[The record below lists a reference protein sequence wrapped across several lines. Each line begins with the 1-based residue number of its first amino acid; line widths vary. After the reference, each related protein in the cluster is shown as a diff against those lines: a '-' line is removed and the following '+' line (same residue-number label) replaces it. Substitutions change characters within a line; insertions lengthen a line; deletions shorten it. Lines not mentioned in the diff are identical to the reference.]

1 MSLTKEAVNDMRKD
15 LILELLADNTVKAE
29 YLGDNWFEGNNL
41 LLPFEVRSWEKD
53 TVELPLGMLLGVF
66 ISDDD
71 VGLAELKKAFFKKA
85 KMVHFSKAC
94 FVTVPSFTDTKLDDA
109 LSIATMVSVLLTLDV
124 NNQGYK
130 SVVLNRDLTY
140 QVYNAQKS
148 PKKVVE
154 KKSSQRSEIQKH
166 PNHFDYR
173 PNDHHNLESDSR
185 NSQPQHET
193 SGEIKTYFVD
203 RGFGFVVSND
213 GTQTFFHI
221 NNVTDPELADFLEST
236 KPEDIQKRHIK
247 VLCLRR
253 KDAGVKYHT
262 AISIEMT
269 SPYPLL
275 K

>member
-1 MSLTKEAVNDMRKD
+1 MSLTKEAVIDMRKD
-15 LILELLADNTVKAE
+15 LILELLADNAVKAE
-29 YLGDNWFEGNNL
+29 YLGDGLVDGNQF

-53 TVELPLGMLLGVF
+53 TVEIPLGMLLGVF

-85 KMVHFSKAC
+85 KTVHFSKAC
-94 FVTVPSFTDTKLDDA
+94 FVTIPNFADAKLDDA

-148 PKKVVE
+148 PKKVAD
-154 KKSSQRSEIQKH
+154 KKPSQRSENPK
-166 PNHFDYR
+166 HFDYR
-173 PNDHHNLESDSR
+173 PRDSQFSESDSR
-185 NSQPQHET
+185 DSQPQHET
-193 SGEIKTYFVD
+193 CGEIKTYFVD

-221 NNVTDPELADFLEST
+221 NNVSDPELADFLEST

-247 VLCLRR
+247 VLCKRR

-269 SPYPLL
+269 TPYPLF